1 MIDLLIL
8 TGPAGC
14 SSAIL
19 PGLDEYGY
27 TTLSTDDLGK
37 ALWVRTTEPGFGSAS
52 MADCLRQYESIQGTV
67 QMASEDA
74 QFLNETR
81 SQYPHAHARGVLEA
95 ITKTSDDAGIYP
107 SLCNGSN
114 KFVTEANSIPE
125 ISAWATLLGDYDVN
139 PTIVVLDCINPEK
152 RSYHNRDIP
161 KKAYDLRMITITY
174 RIENSHAVAQQLSE
188 YLEKSQ

>member
-37 ALWVRTTEPGFGSAS
+37 SLWVRTTEPGFGSAS

-107 SLCNGSN
+107 SLCNGS
-114 KFVTEANSIPE
+114 
-125 ISAWATLLGDYDVN
+125 
-139 PTIVVLDCINPEK
+139 
-152 RSYHNRDIP
+152 RDIGLGNASWRLRCQSNDRGTGLHQSR
-161 KKAYDLRMITITY
+161 KAI
-174 RIENSHAVAQQLSE
+174 VP
-188 YLEKSQ
+188 

>member
-8 TGPAGC
+8 TGPTGC

-19 PGLDEYGY
+19 SGLCEHGY
-27 TTLSTDDLGK
+27 TTLSTHN
-37 ALWVRTTEPGFGSAS
+37 PG
-52 MADCLRQYESIQGTV
+52 E
-67 QMASEDA
+67 
-74 QFLNETR
+74 
-81 SQYPHAHARGVLEA
+81 
-95 ITKTSDDAGIYP
+95 
-107 SLCNGSN
+107 

-125 ISAWATLLGDYDVN
+125 LLAWVRALSYCDVN

-161 KKAYDLRMITITY
+161 KEVYDLRMITITY
-174 RIENSHAVAQQLSE
+174 RLENSHAVAQQLSE

>member
-19 PGLDEYGY
+19 PGLCEHGY
-27 TTLSTDDLGK
+27 VELSTENP
-37 ALWVRTTEPGFGSAS
+37 AFNPG
-52 MADCLRQYESIQGTV
+52 R
-67 QMASEDA
+67 
-74 QFLNETR
+74 LNR
-81 SQYPHAHARGVLEA
+81 
-95 ITKTSDDAGIYP
+95 
-107 SLCNGSN
+107 
-114 KFVTEANSIPE
+114 FVTEANSALE
-125 ISAWATLLGDYDVN
+125 LSAWAHALENSAVN
-139 PTIVVLDCINPEK
+139 ATIVVLDCINPER

-161 KKAYDLRMITITY
+161 REAYDLRMITITY